1 MSRVA
6 RLGAFIVAT
15 LAILAAG
22 VFIIGSK
29 EYLFSSTYNL
39 KAQFENVA
47 GLAVGA
53 DVQVGGVHSGTVTGI
68 ELPNKPGD
76 KVTVIMELARS
87 THAIIK
93 QDSVASI
100 ETEGMLGNQFV
111 AISFGSAGQADV
123 RDGQNIQSVPPLEL
137 GQMLAKTNA
146 ILDSSQ
152 QAILNTT
159 MATAHLNSISSKI
172 DSGQGTVGALVNDK
186 QVYENLQQTTATLD
200 ATMVQAQ
207 AGVTDFQENMEALKH
222 NFLLSGYFKKRGYED
237 STDLA
242 ANRIAELPQSIPEKT
257 FTYTGKQIFDDRD
270 SAKLKDQKTL
280 KDAGDFLAQSQ
291 FGVAVVVVSTGM
303 DGDNQKD
310 LVLTEARA
318 MVIREYLVE
327 NFGFDDSQLRIMGRG
342 KQAGANLDADWGSIQ
357 ILVYSAGTE
366 LPAATPA
373 PAASSS
379 TTDADRPVQVTAAAT
394 QKP

>member
-1 MSRVA
+1 
-6 RLGAFIVAT
+6 
-15 LAILAAG
+15 
-22 VFIIGSK
+22 
-29 EYLFSSTYNL
+29 
-39 KAQFENVA
+39 
-47 GLAVGA
+47 
-53 DVQVGGVHSGTVTGI
+53 
-68 ELPNKPGD
+68 
-76 KVTVIMELARS
+76 
-87 THAIIK
+87 
-93 QDSVASI
+93 
-100 ETEGMLGNQFV
+100 
-111 AISFGSAGQADV
+111 
-123 RDGQNIQSVPPLEL
+123 
-137 GQMLAKTNA
+137 
-146 ILDSSQ
+146 
-152 QAILNTT
+152 
-159 MATAHLNSISSKI
+159 
-172 DSGQGTVGALVNDK
+172 
-186 QVYENLQQTTATLD
+186 
-200 ATMVQAQ
+200 MVQAQ